1 MLPSIMLFDDEF
13 FTRTFPF
20 LFTNS
25 MLNTLED
32 KRKYQKV
39 KKEEEEEEKKKGGE
53 TIIMVLI
60 FLIVSL
66 CESSQ

>member
-1 MLPSIMLFDDEF
+1 MILMRCASPLVFGNHCKDHLTANIYPKPCIYHL
-13 FTRTFPF
+13 
-20 LFTNS
+20 
-25 MLNTLED
+25 
-32 KRKYQKV
+32 V
-39 KKEEEEEEKKKGGE
+39 KEEEEEEKKKGGE